1 MEFENIKEL
10 VSLVDQSS
18 LKEFEYVKDGTSL
31 RLSKNTTPSFAKE
44 TMPTEAATE
53 TITMQT
59 TPVAEQETSEVVERA
74 STAPEGKVVTSPIVG
89 VVYLQPNPDS
99 DYYVSEG
106 EEIVEGQV
114 VCLIEAMKIMNE
126 IKSEYNGKIVEVL
139 VENEEV
145 VEYNQ
150 PLFRIV

>member
-18 LKEFEYVKDGTSL
+18 LKEFEYVNDGTSL
-31 RLSKNTTPSFAKE
+31 RLSKNTTPSFARE